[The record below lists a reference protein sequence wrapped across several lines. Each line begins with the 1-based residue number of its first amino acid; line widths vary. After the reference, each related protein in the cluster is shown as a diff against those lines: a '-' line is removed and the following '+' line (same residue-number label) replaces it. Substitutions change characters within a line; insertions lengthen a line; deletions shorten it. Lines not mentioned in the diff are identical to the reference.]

1 MTLTIE
7 QFCDKFKACREGRE
21 WALYNCK
28 DMDEVWQWAKPD
40 WMLWIATREG
50 VLTDMELRLFAIR
63 CARQVQHLMDD
74 QRSINAL
81 DVAELHI
88 NGFAT
93 DEELTAA
100 RAAADAAWVAAA
112 AAWDADWAAAAAR
125 AAAWASSGAYAAA
138 AADADSAAAAVAAR
152 AAADAARAAANAAWA
167 GNEVYVVARECQVE
181 WLRENCKP
189 KLF

>member
-1 MTLTIE
+1 MTLSIE
-7 QFCDKFKACREGRE
+7 QFCDRYKTCEEGRE
-21 WALYNCK
+21 WALRNCES
-28 DMDEVWQWAKPD
+28 MDEVWQTAKPE
-40 WMLWIATREG
+40 WLIWIATREG
-50 VLTDMELRLFAIR
+50 VLTDKELRLFAVW

-93 DEELTAA
+93 NEELTAA